1 MLSDIA
7 AHCGVHQRDHVCTV
21 YSQRALIVHHD
32 LFKLQEASED
42 SILSHA
48 LKLDLMALNPAVA
61 LAYPDFD
68 TWLAG

>member
-7 AHCGVHQRDHVCTV
+7 AHCGVHQRDHHSLLPAC
-21 YSQRALIVHHD
+21 SLIVHHD